1 MWSLNCFVSN
11 FLSTEQEKP
20 KPSVR
25 EGKFVA
31 FLGFLM
37 RPLAAVFVFVVVVVL
52 LHLFPPLL
60 SLHRRKMSAF
70 SSCATTTNNAR
81 ATSDIFFSS
90 FNNNSTIKRSRR
102 RTKVV
107 IAASSSTTKGVSKNS
122 SSFFDDNNG
131 QQGVQRLQQK
141 PSSSSSHQASKTQTR
156 RRSCIVANASSSS
169 FSNNNKEKFERLKD
183 MLDAVSEALDVS
195 SKVQLSLDE
204 ANGKVARLESKVKE
218 RDRLLSIVRGLE
230 IELADSYTP
239 KEVDELVKNLK
250 REREKELD
258 QLKKELEETKS
269 LREKVQEMMSLEK
282 EKETAKKEALEN
294 GEKLI
299 KAEIHLENL
308 KRESSMQ
315 SMELQGKM
323 ESAEREAKQ
332 LKAEIR
338 RLETRMADMVDVEE
352 TDEEMDRLKGE
363 LEDAKV
369 KSDTVPILQQA
380 LKEMT
385 TERDDLR
392 KLLREVEAA
401 MAEMTENK
409 EFVELIK
416 EKNNLSVKSQVADFQ
431 LKTKRNEPATQ
442 DVSKQPSM
450 TKAETDKLWVENC
463 IEQEY
468 CEVEEEGQ
476 KEQGKTLSKAET
488 DKLWVENC
496 VEQEYCEVEE
506 GGEKEQQGKTLSKA
520 ETDKLWV
527 ENCVEQ
533 EYCEVEEDK
542 QEQGKKKS
550 FQRAPA
556 GDFTMN
562 RKIVSAENVSSTE
575 DFTARKGAF
584 ERTPGQFTLRK
595 FAFDSPSK
603 RRVSVPATAFKRTGE
618 FELRR
623 FIFTSD
629 EVDVDA
635 TETVAG
641 GFKRTPGSFTLRR
654 FNFRDSNDS
663 EEEKSS
669 PSSTLFRF

>member
-1 MWSLNCFVSN
+1 
-11 FLSTEQEKP
+11 
-20 KPSVR
+20 
-25 EGKFVA
+25 
-31 FLGFLM
+31 
-37 RPLAAVFVFVVVVVL
+37 
-52 LHLFPPLL
+52 
-60 SLHRRKMSAF
+60 MSAF

-90 FNNNSTIKRSRR
+90 FNNNSTIKRSSRR
-102 RTKVV
+102 IKVV
-107 IAASSSTTKGVSKNS
+107 VAASSSTTKGVSKNS

-141 PSSSSSHQASKTQTR
+141 PSSSSSSSHQASKTQTR

-169 FSNNNKEKFERLKD
+169 FSNNDNNKEKFERLKD

-468 CEVEEEGQ
+468 CEVEE
-476 KEQGKTLSKAET
+476 
-488 DKLWVENC
+488 
-496 VEQEYCEVEE
+496 

>member
-1 MWSLNCFVSN
+1 
-11 FLSTEQEKP
+11 
-20 KPSVR
+20 
-25 EGKFVA
+25 
-31 FLGFLM
+31 
-37 RPLAAVFVFVVVVVL
+37 
-52 LHLFPPLL
+52 
-60 SLHRRKMSAF
+60 MSAF

-90 FNNNSTIKRSRR
+90 FNNNSTIKRSSR

-107 IAASSSTTKGVSKNS
+107 VAASSSTTKGVSKNS

-141 PSSSSSHQASKTQTR
+141 PSSSSSSSSHQASKTQTR

-169 FSNNNKEKFERLKD
+169 FSNNNNNKEKFERLKD

-431 LKTKRNEPATQ
+431 LKTKKNEPATQ

-468 CEVEEEGQ
+468 CEVEE
-476 KEQGKTLSKAET
+476 
-488 DKLWVENC
+488 
-496 VEQEYCEVEE
+496 
-506 GGEKEQQGKTLSKA
+506 GGEKEQGKTLSKA

-575 DFTARKGAF
+575 DFTGRKGAF

-669 PSSTLFRF
+669 PSSTLFKF

>member
-1 MWSLNCFVSN
+1 
-11 FLSTEQEKP
+11 
-20 KPSVR
+20 
-25 EGKFVA
+25 
-31 FLGFLM
+31 
-37 RPLAAVFVFVVVVVL
+37 
-52 LHLFPPLL
+52 
-60 SLHRRKMSAF
+60 MSAF
-70 SSCATTTNNAR
+70 SSFCATTTNNAR

-90 FNNNSTIKRSRR
+90 FNNNSTIKRSSR

-107 IAASSSTTKGVSKNS
+107 VAASSSTTKGVSKNS

-131 QQGVQRLQQK
+131 QQQGVQRLQQK
-141 PSSSSSHQASKTQTR
+141 PSSSSSSHQASKTQTR

-468 CEVEEEGQ
+468 CEVEE
-476 KEQGKTLSKAET
+476 
-488 DKLWVENC
+488 
-496 VEQEYCEVEE
+496 

>member
-1 MWSLNCFVSN
+1 M
-11 FLSTEQEKP
+11 
-20 KPSVR
+20 
-25 EGKFVA
+25 
-31 FLGFLM
+31 
-37 RPLAAVFVFVVVVVL
+37 VV
-52 LHLFPPLL
+52 
-60 SLHRRKMSAF
+60 
-70 SSCATTTNNAR
+70 
-81 ATSDIFFSS
+81 
-90 FNNNSTIKRSRR
+90 
-102 RTKVV
+102 
-107 IAASSSTTKGVSKNS
+107 AASSSTTKGVSKNS

-141 PSSSSSHQASKTQTR
+141 PPSSSSSSSHQASKTQTR

-169 FSNNNKEKFERLKD
+169 FSNNNNNKEKFERLKD

-468 CEVEEEGQ
+468 CEVEE
-476 KEQGKTLSKAET
+476 
-488 DKLWVENC
+488 
-496 VEQEYCEVEE
+496 

-669 PSSTLFRF
+669 PSSTLFKF

>member
-1 MWSLNCFVSN
+1 MNCFVSN

-169 FSNNNKEKFERLKD
+169 FSNTNNNKEKFERLKD

-250 REREKELD
+250 REREEELD

-431 LKTKRNEPATQ
+431 LKTKKNEPATQ

-463 IEQEY
+463 I
-468 CEVEEEGQ
+468 
-476 KEQGKTLSKAET
+476 
-488 DKLWVENC
+488 
-496 VEQEYCEVEE
+496 EQEYCEVEE

>member
-1 MWSLNCFVSN
+1 
-11 FLSTEQEKP
+11 
-20 KPSVR
+20 
-25 EGKFVA
+25 
-31 FLGFLM
+31 
-37 RPLAAVFVFVVVVVL
+37 
-52 LHLFPPLL
+52 
-60 SLHRRKMSAF
+60 MSAF

-90 FNNNSTIKRSRR
+90 FNNNSTIKRSSR

-107 IAASSSTTKGVSKNS
+107 VAASSSTTKGVSKNS

-141 PSSSSSHQASKTQTR
+141 PSSSSSSSHQASKTQTR

-169 FSNNNKEKFERLKD
+169 FSNNDNNKEKFERLKD

-468 CEVEEEGQ
+468 CEVEE
-476 KEQGKTLSKAET
+476 
-488 DKLWVENC
+488 
-496 VEQEYCEVEE
+496 
-506 GGEKEQQGKTLSKA
+506 GGEKEQGKTLSKA

-669 PSSTLFRF
+669 PSSTLFKF

>member
-1 MWSLNCFVSN
+1 
-11 FLSTEQEKP
+11 
-20 KPSVR
+20 
-25 EGKFVA
+25 
-31 FLGFLM
+31 
-37 RPLAAVFVFVVVVVL
+37 
-52 LHLFPPLL
+52 
-60 SLHRRKMSAF
+60 MSAF

-90 FNNNSTIKRSRR
+90 FNNNSTIKRSSR

-107 IAASSSTTKGVSKNS
+107 VAASSSTTKGVSKNS
-122 SSFFDDNNG
+122 SFFFDDNNG

-141 PSSSSSHQASKTQTR
+141 PSSSSSSSSHQASKTQTR

-169 FSNNNKEKFERLKD
+169 FSNNDNNKEKFERLKD

-468 CEVEEEGQ
+468 CEVEE
-476 KEQGKTLSKAET
+476 
-488 DKLWVENC
+488 
-496 VEQEYCEVEE
+496 

>member
-1 MWSLNCFVSN
+1 
-11 FLSTEQEKP
+11 
-20 KPSVR
+20 
-25 EGKFVA
+25 
-31 FLGFLM
+31 
-37 RPLAAVFVFVVVVVL
+37 
-52 LHLFPPLL
+52 
-60 SLHRRKMSAF
+60 MSAF

-90 FNNNSTIKRSRR
+90 FNNNSTIKRSSR

-141 PSSSSSHQASKTQTR
+141 PSSSSSSSSHQASKTQTR

-169 FSNNNKEKFERLKD
+169 FSNNNNNKEKFERLKD

-468 CEVEEEGQ
+468 CEVEE
-476 KEQGKTLSKAET
+476 
-488 DKLWVENC
+488 
-496 VEQEYCEVEE
+496 

>member
-1 MWSLNCFVSN
+1 MQQ
-11 FLSTEQEKP
+11 FLLLLLLLFFFFFFFIYFP
-20 KPSVR
+20 L
-25 EGKFVA
+25 F
-31 FLGFLM
+31 FLFIK
-37 RPLAAVFVFVVVVVL
+37 
-52 LHLFPPLL
+52 
-60 SLHRRKMSAF
+60 RRKMSAF

-90 FNNNSTIKRSRR
+90 FNNNSTIKRSSR

-107 IAASSSTTKGVSKNS
+107 VAASSSTTKGVSKNS

-131 QQGVQRLQQK
+131 QQQGVQRLQQK
-141 PSSSSSHQASKTQTR
+141 PSSSSSSHQASKTQTR

-169 FSNNNKEKFERLKD
+169 FSNNNNNNKEKFERLKD

-431 LKTKRNEPATQ
+431 LKTKKNEPTTQ

-463 IEQEY
+463 I
-468 CEVEEEGQ
+468 
-476 KEQGKTLSKAET
+476 
-488 DKLWVENC
+488 
-496 VEQEYCEVEE
+496 EQEYCEVEE

>member
-1 MWSLNCFVSN
+1 LQQ
-11 FLSTEQEKP
+11 FLLLLLLLLFFFFFFIYFP
-20 KPSVR
+20 L
-25 EGKFVA
+25 F
-31 FLGFLM
+31 FLFIK
-37 RPLAAVFVFVVVVVL
+37 
-52 LHLFPPLL
+52 
-60 SLHRRKMSAF
+60 RRKMSAF

-90 FNNNSTIKRSRR
+90 FNNNSTIKRSSR

-107 IAASSSTTKGVSKNS
+107 VAASSSTTKGVSKNS

-131 QQGVQRLQQK
+131 QQQGVQRLQQK
-141 PSSSSSHQASKTQTR
+141 PSSSSSSHQASKTQTR

-169 FSNNNKEKFERLKD
+169 FSNNNNNNKEKFERLKD

-431 LKTKRNEPATQ
+431 LKTKKNEPTTQ

-463 IEQEY
+463 I
-468 CEVEEEGQ
+468 
-476 KEQGKTLSKAET
+476 
-488 DKLWVENC
+488 
-496 VEQEYCEVEE
+496 EQEYCEVEE

>member
-1 MWSLNCFVSN
+1 
-11 FLSTEQEKP
+11 
-20 KPSVR
+20 
-25 EGKFVA
+25 
-31 FLGFLM
+31 
-37 RPLAAVFVFVVVVVL
+37 
-52 LHLFPPLL
+52 
-60 SLHRRKMSAF
+60 
-70 SSCATTTNNAR
+70 
-81 ATSDIFFSS
+81 
-90 FNNNSTIKRSRR
+90 
-102 RTKVV
+102 
-107 IAASSSTTKGVSKNS
+107 
-122 SSFFDDNNG
+122 
-131 QQGVQRLQQK
+131 
-141 PSSSSSHQASKTQTR
+141 
-156 RRSCIVANASSSS
+156 
-169 FSNNNKEKFERLKD
+169 
-183 MLDAVSEALDVS
+183 
-195 SKVQLSLDE
+195 
-204 ANGKVARLESKVKE
+204 
-218 RDRLLSIVRGLE
+218 
-230 IELADSYTP
+230 
-239 KEVDELVKNLK
+239 
-250 REREKELD
+250 
-258 QLKKELEETKS
+258 
-269 LREKVQEMMSLEK
+269 
-282 EKETAKKEALEN
+282 
-294 GEKLI
+294 
-299 KAEIHLENL
+299 
-308 KRESSMQ
+308 
-315 SMELQGKM
+315 
-323 ESAEREAKQ
+323 
-332 LKAEIR
+332 
-338 RLETRMADMVDVEE
+338 
-352 TDEEMDRLKGE
+352 
-363 LEDAKV
+363 
-369 KSDTVPILQQA
+369 
-380 LKEMT
+380 MT

-431 LKTKRNEPATQ
+431 LKTKKNEPTTQ

-463 IEQEY
+463 I
-468 CEVEEEGQ
+468 
-476 KEQGKTLSKAET
+476 
-488 DKLWVENC
+488 
-496 VEQEYCEVEE
+496 EQEYCEVEE

>member
-1 MWSLNCFVSN
+1 LQQ
-11 FLSTEQEKP
+11 FLLLLLLFFFFFFFIYFP
-20 KPSVR
+20 L
-25 EGKFVA
+25 F
-31 FLGFLM
+31 FLFIK
-37 RPLAAVFVFVVVVVL
+37 
-52 LHLFPPLL
+52 
-60 SLHRRKMSAF
+60 RRKMSAF

-90 FNNNSTIKRSRR
+90 FNNNSTIKRSSR

-107 IAASSSTTKGVSKNS
+107 VAASSSTTKGVSKNS

-131 QQGVQRLQQK
+131 QQQGVQRLQQK
-141 PSSSSSHQASKTQTR
+141 PSSSSSSHQASKTQTR

-169 FSNNNKEKFERLKD
+169 FSNNNNNNKEKFERLKD

-431 LKTKRNEPATQ
+431 LKTKKNEPTTQ

-463 IEQEY
+463 I
-468 CEVEEEGQ
+468 
-476 KEQGKTLSKAET
+476 
-488 DKLWVENC
+488 
-496 VEQEYCEVEE
+496 EQEYCEVEE

-575 DFTARKGAF
+575 DFTARKSAF

>member
-1 MWSLNCFVSN
+1 
-11 FLSTEQEKP
+11 
-20 KPSVR
+20 
-25 EGKFVA
+25 
-31 FLGFLM
+31 
-37 RPLAAVFVFVVVVVL
+37 
-52 LHLFPPLL
+52 
-60 SLHRRKMSAF
+60 MSAF

-90 FNNNSTIKRSRR
+90 FNNNSTIKRSSR

-107 IAASSSTTKGVSKNS
+107 VAASSSTTKGVSNNS

-131 QQGVQRLQQK
+131 QQQGVQRLQQK
-141 PSSSSSHQASKTQTR
+141 PSSSSSSSHQASKTQTR

-169 FSNNNKEKFERLKD
+169 FSNNDNNKEKFERLKD

-431 LKTKRNEPATQ
+431 LKTKKNEPATQ
-442 DVSKQPSM
+442 DVSKRPSM

-463 IEQEY
+463 I
-468 CEVEEEGQ
+468 
-476 KEQGKTLSKAET
+476 
-488 DKLWVENC
+488 
-496 VEQEYCEVEE
+496 EQEYCEVEE

>member
-1 MWSLNCFVSN
+1 
-11 FLSTEQEKP
+11 
-20 KPSVR
+20 
-25 EGKFVA
+25 
-31 FLGFLM
+31 
-37 RPLAAVFVFVVVVVL
+37 
-52 LHLFPPLL
+52 
-60 SLHRRKMSAF
+60 MSAF
-70 SSCATTTNNAR
+70 SSCATTTTTNNAR
-81 ATSDIFFSS
+81 ASDNFFS
-90 FNNNSTIKRSRR
+90 FNNNTIKRSSR

-107 IAASSSTTKGVSKNS
+107 VAASSSTTKGVSKNS
-122 SSFFDDNNG
+122 SFFFDDNG
-131 QQGVQRLQQK
+131 QQEGVQRLQQK
-141 PSSSSSHQASKTQTR
+141 PSSSFLAAASKTQTR

-169 FSNNNKEKFERLKD
+169 FSNTNNKDKFERLKD

-239 KEVDELVKNLK
+239 KEVDELVQNLK

-338 RLETRMADMVDVEE
+338 RLETRMADMVEVEE

-442 DVSKQPSM
+442 DVSKQSSM

-468 CEVEEEGQ
+468 CQVEEEGQ
-476 KEQGKTLSKAET
+476 
-488 DKLWVENC
+488 
-496 VEQEYCEVEE
+496 
-506 GGEKEQQGKTLSKA
+506 KEQQGKTLSKA

>member
-1 MWSLNCFVSN
+1 
-11 FLSTEQEKP
+11 
-20 KPSVR
+20 
-25 EGKFVA
+25 
-31 FLGFLM
+31 
-37 RPLAAVFVFVVVVVL
+37 
-52 LHLFPPLL
+52 
-60 SLHRRKMSAF
+60 MSAF

-90 FNNNSTIKRSRR
+90 FNKNSTIKRSSR

-107 IAASSSTTKGVSKNS
+107 VAASSSTTKGVSKNS

-131 QQGVQRLQQK
+131 QQGVQRQRQQK
-141 PSSSSSHQASKTQTR
+141 PSSSSSSHQASKTR

-169 FSNNNKEKFERLKD
+169 FSNNNNNNNKEKFERLKD

-468 CEVEEEGQ
+468 CEVEE
-476 KEQGKTLSKAET
+476 
-488 DKLWVENC
+488 
-496 VEQEYCEVEE
+496 

>member
-1 MWSLNCFVSN
+1 
-11 FLSTEQEKP
+11 
-20 KPSVR
+20 
-25 EGKFVA
+25 
-31 FLGFLM
+31 
-37 RPLAAVFVFVVVVVL
+37 
-52 LHLFPPLL
+52 
-60 SLHRRKMSAF
+60 MSAF

-90 FNNNSTIKRSRR
+90 FNNNSTIKRSSR

-107 IAASSSTTKGVSKNS
+107 VAASSSTTKGVSKNS

-141 PSSSSSHQASKTQTR
+141 PSSSSSSSSHQASKTQTR

-169 FSNNNKEKFERLKD
+169 FSNNNNNKEKFERLKD

-468 CEVEEEGQ
+468 CEVEE
-476 KEQGKTLSKAET
+476 
-488 DKLWVENC
+488 
-496 VEQEYCEVEE
+496 
-506 GGEKEQQGKTLSKA
+506 GGEKEQGKTLSKA

-575 DFTARKGAF
+575 DFTGRKGAF

-669 PSSTLFRF
+669 PSSTLFKF

>member
-1 MWSLNCFVSN
+1 
-11 FLSTEQEKP
+11 
-20 KPSVR
+20 
-25 EGKFVA
+25 
-31 FLGFLM
+31 
-37 RPLAAVFVFVVVVVL
+37 
-52 LHLFPPLL
+52 
-60 SLHRRKMSAF
+60 MSAF
-70 SSCATTTNNAR
+70 SSCATTTTTNNAR
-81 ATSDIFFSS
+81 ASDNFFS
-90 FNNNSTIKRSRR
+90 FNNNTIKRSSR

-107 IAASSSTTKGVSKNS
+107 VAASSSTTKGVSKNS
-122 SSFFDDNNG
+122 SSFFDDNG
-131 QQGVQRLQQK
+131 QQEGVQRLQQK
-141 PSSSSSHQASKTQTR
+141 PSSSFLAAASKTQTR

-169 FSNNNKEKFERLKD
+169 FSNTNNKEKFERLKD

-338 RLETRMADMVDVEE
+338 RLETRMADMVEVEE

-431 LKTKRNEPATQ
+431 LKTKRNESATQ

-476 KEQGKTLSKAET
+476 
-488 DKLWVENC
+488 
-496 VEQEYCEVEE
+496 
-506 GGEKEQQGKTLSKA
+506 KEQQGKTLSKA

>member
-1 MWSLNCFVSN
+1 
-11 FLSTEQEKP
+11 
-20 KPSVR
+20 
-25 EGKFVA
+25 
-31 FLGFLM
+31 
-37 RPLAAVFVFVVVVVL
+37 
-52 LHLFPPLL
+52 
-60 SLHRRKMSAF
+60 MSAF
-70 SSCATTTNNAR
+70 SS
-81 ATSDIFFSS
+81 
-90 FNNNSTIKRSRR
+90 TIKRSSR

-107 IAASSSTTKGVSKNS
+107 VAASSSTTKGVSKNS

-131 QQGVQRLQQK
+131 QQQG
-141 PSSSSSHQASKTQTR
+141 ASKTQTR

-169 FSNNNKEKFERLKD
+169 FSNNNNNNKEKFERLKD

-431 LKTKRNEPATQ
+431 LKTKKNEPTTQ

-463 IEQEY
+463 I
-468 CEVEEEGQ
+468 
-476 KEQGKTLSKAET
+476 
-488 DKLWVENC
+488 
-496 VEQEYCEVEE
+496 EQEYCEVEE

>member
-1 MWSLNCFVSN
+1 LQQ
-11 FLSTEQEKP
+11 FLLLLLLFFFFFFFIYFP
-20 KPSVR
+20 L
-25 EGKFVA
+25 F
-31 FLGFLM
+31 FLFIK
-37 RPLAAVFVFVVVVVL
+37 
-52 LHLFPPLL
+52 
-60 SLHRRKMSAF
+60 RRKMSAF

-90 FNNNSTIKRSRR
+90 FNNNSTIKRSSR

-107 IAASSSTTKGVSKNS
+107 VAASSSTTKGVSKNS

-131 QQGVQRLQQK
+131 QQQGVQRLQQK
-141 PSSSSSHQASKTQTR
+141 PSSSSSSSSHQASKTQTR

-169 FSNNNKEKFERLKD
+169 FSNNNNNNKEKFERLKD

-431 LKTKRNEPATQ
+431 LKTKKNEPATQ

-463 IEQEY
+463 I
-468 CEVEEEGQ
+468 
-476 KEQGKTLSKAET
+476 
-488 DKLWVENC
+488 
-496 VEQEYCEVEE
+496 EQEYCEVEE

>member
-1 MWSLNCFVSN
+1 
-11 FLSTEQEKP
+11 
-20 KPSVR
+20 
-25 EGKFVA
+25 
-31 FLGFLM
+31 
-37 RPLAAVFVFVVVVVL
+37 
-52 LHLFPPLL
+52 
-60 SLHRRKMSAF
+60 MSAF

-90 FNNNSTIKRSRR
+90 FNNNSTIKRSSR

-107 IAASSSTTKGVSKNS
+107 VAASSSTTKGVSKNS

-141 PSSSSSHQASKTQTR
+141 PSSSSSSSHQASKTQTR

-169 FSNNNKEKFERLKD
+169 FSNNDNNKEKFERLKD

-468 CEVEEEGQ
+468 CEVEE
-476 KEQGKTLSKAET
+476 
-488 DKLWVENC
+488 
-496 VEQEYCEVEE
+496 

>member
-1 MWSLNCFVSN
+1 
-11 FLSTEQEKP
+11 
-20 KPSVR
+20 
-25 EGKFVA
+25 
-31 FLGFLM
+31 
-37 RPLAAVFVFVVVVVL
+37 
-52 LHLFPPLL
+52 
-60 SLHRRKMSAF
+60 MSAF

-90 FNNNSTIKRSRR
+90 FNNNSTIKRSSR

-107 IAASSSTTKGVSKNS
+107 VAASSSTTKGVSKNS

-141 PSSSSSHQASKTQTR
+141 LPSSSSSSSHQASKTQTR

-169 FSNNNKEKFERLKD
+169 FSNNNNNKEKFERLKD

-468 CEVEEEGQ
+468 CEVEEGGE

-496 VEQEYCEVEE
+496 IEQEYCEVEE
-506 GGEKEQQGKTLSKA
+506 GGEKEQGKTLSKA

-575 DFTARKGAF
+575 DFTGRKGAF

-669 PSSTLFRF
+669 PSSTLFKF

>member
-1 MWSLNCFVSN
+1 
-11 FLSTEQEKP
+11 
-20 KPSVR
+20 
-25 EGKFVA
+25 
-31 FLGFLM
+31 
-37 RPLAAVFVFVVVVVL
+37 
-52 LHLFPPLL
+52 
-60 SLHRRKMSAF
+60 MSAF

-90 FNNNSTIKRSRR
+90 FNNNSTIKRSSRR
-102 RTKVV
+102 IKVV
-107 IAASSSTTKGVSKNS
+107 VAASSSTTKGASKNS

-131 QQGVQRLQQK
+131 QQQGVQRLQQK
-141 PSSSSSHQASKTQTR
+141 PSSSSSSSSHQASKTQTR

-169 FSNNNKEKFERLKD
+169 FSNNDNNKEKFERLKD

-442 DVSKQPSM
+442 DVSKRPSM

-463 IEQEY
+463 I
-468 CEVEEEGQ
+468 
-476 KEQGKTLSKAET
+476 
-488 DKLWVENC
+488 
-496 VEQEYCEVEE
+496 EQEYCEVEE

>member
-1 MWSLNCFVSN
+1 
-11 FLSTEQEKP
+11 
-20 KPSVR
+20 
-25 EGKFVA
+25 
-31 FLGFLM
+31 
-37 RPLAAVFVFVVVVVL
+37 
-52 LHLFPPLL
+52 
-60 SLHRRKMSAF
+60 MSAF

-90 FNNNSTIKRSRR
+90 FNNNSTIKRSSR

-107 IAASSSTTKGVSKNS
+107 VAASSSTTKGVSKNS

-131 QQGVQRLQQK
+131 QQQGVQRLQQK
-141 PSSSSSHQASKTQTR
+141 PSSSSSSHQASKTQTR

-506 GGEKEQQGKTLSKA
+506 
-520 ETDKLWV
+520 
-527 ENCVEQ
+527 
-533 EYCEVEEDK
+533 DK

>member
-1 MWSLNCFVSN
+1 
-11 FLSTEQEKP
+11 
-20 KPSVR
+20 
-25 EGKFVA
+25 
-31 FLGFLM
+31 
-37 RPLAAVFVFVVVVVL
+37 
-52 LHLFPPLL
+52 
-60 SLHRRKMSAF
+60 MSAF
-70 SSCATTTNNAR
+70 SSFCATTTNNAR

-90 FNNNSTIKRSRR
+90 FNNNSTIKRSSR

-107 IAASSSTTKGVSKNS
+107 VAASSSTTKGVSKNS

-131 QQGVQRLQQK
+131 QQQGVQRLQQK
-141 PSSSSSHQASKTQTR
+141 PSSSSSSHQASKTQTR

-169 FSNNNKEKFERLKD
+169 FSNNNNNNKEKFERLKD

-468 CEVEEEGQ
+468 CEVEE
-476 KEQGKTLSKAET
+476 
-488 DKLWVENC
+488 
-496 VEQEYCEVEE
+496 

>member
-1 MWSLNCFVSN
+1 
-11 FLSTEQEKP
+11 
-20 KPSVR
+20 
-25 EGKFVA
+25 
-31 FLGFLM
+31 
-37 RPLAAVFVFVVVVVL
+37 
-52 LHLFPPLL
+52 
-60 SLHRRKMSAF
+60 MSAF

-90 FNNNSTIKRSRR
+90 FNNNSTIKRSSR

-107 IAASSSTTKGVSKNS
+107 VAASSSTTKGVSNNS

-131 QQGVQRLQQK
+131 QQQGVQRLQQK
-141 PSSSSSHQASKTQTR
+141 PSSSSSSSHQASKTQTR

-169 FSNNNKEKFERLKD
+169 FSNNNNNNKEKFERLKD

-431 LKTKRNEPATQ
+431 LKTKKNEPTTQ

-463 IEQEY
+463 I
-468 CEVEEEGQ
+468 
-476 KEQGKTLSKAET
+476 
-488 DKLWVENC
+488 
-496 VEQEYCEVEE
+496 EQEYCEVEE

>member
-1 MWSLNCFVSN
+1 LQQ
-11 FLSTEQEKP
+11 FLLLLLLLFFFFFFFIYFP
-20 KPSVR
+20 L
-25 EGKFVA
+25 F
-31 FLGFLM
+31 FLFIK
-37 RPLAAVFVFVVVVVL
+37 
-52 LHLFPPLL
+52 
-60 SLHRRKMSAF
+60 RRKMSAF

-90 FNNNSTIKRSRR
+90 FNNNSTIKRSSR

-107 IAASSSTTKGVSKNS
+107 VAASSSTTKGVSKNS

-131 QQGVQRLQQK
+131 QQQGVQRLQQK
-141 PSSSSSHQASKTQTR
+141 PSSSSSSHQASKTQTR

-169 FSNNNKEKFERLKD
+169 FSNNNNNNKEKFERLKD

-431 LKTKRNEPATQ
+431 LKTKKNEPATQ

-463 IEQEY
+463 I
-468 CEVEEEGQ
+468 
-476 KEQGKTLSKAET
+476 
-488 DKLWVENC
+488 
-496 VEQEYCEVEE
+496 EQEYCEVEE

>member
-1 MWSLNCFVSN
+1 
-11 FLSTEQEKP
+11 
-20 KPSVR
+20 
-25 EGKFVA
+25 
-31 FLGFLM
+31 
-37 RPLAAVFVFVVVVVL
+37 
-52 LHLFPPLL
+52 
-60 SLHRRKMSAF
+60 MSAF

-90 FNNNSTIKRSRR
+90 FNNNSTIKRSSR

-107 IAASSSTTKGVSKNS
+107 VAASSSTTKGVSKNS

-141 PSSSSSHQASKTQTR
+141 PSSSSSSSSHQASKTQTR

-506 GGEKEQQGKTLSKA
+506 
-520 ETDKLWV
+520 
-527 ENCVEQ
+527 
-533 EYCEVEEDK
+533 DK

>member
-1 MWSLNCFVSN
+1 LQQ
-11 FLSTEQEKP
+11 FLLLLLLLFFFFFFFIYFP
-20 KPSVR
+20 L
-25 EGKFVA
+25 F
-31 FLGFLM
+31 FLFIK
-37 RPLAAVFVFVVVVVL
+37 
-52 LHLFPPLL
+52 
-60 SLHRRKMSAF
+60 RRKMSAF

-90 FNNNSTIKRSRR
+90 FNNNSTIKRSSR

-107 IAASSSTTKGVSKNS
+107 VAASSSTTKGVSKNS

-131 QQGVQRLQQK
+131 QQQGVQRLQQK
-141 PSSSSSHQASKTQTR
+141 PSSSSSSHQASKTQTR

-169 FSNNNKEKFERLKD
+169 FSNNNNNKEKFERLKD

-431 LKTKRNEPATQ
+431 LKTKKNEPTTQ

-463 IEQEY
+463 I
-468 CEVEEEGQ
+468 
-476 KEQGKTLSKAET
+476 
-488 DKLWVENC
+488 
-496 VEQEYCEVEE
+496 EQEYCEVEE

>member
-1 MWSLNCFVSN
+1 
-11 FLSTEQEKP
+11 
-20 KPSVR
+20 
-25 EGKFVA
+25 
-31 FLGFLM
+31 
-37 RPLAAVFVFVVVVVL
+37 
-52 LHLFPPLL
+52 
-60 SLHRRKMSAF
+60 MSAF

-90 FNNNSTIKRSRR
+90 FNNNSTIKRSSR

-107 IAASSSTTKGVSKNS
+107 VAASSSTTKGASKNS

-131 QQGVQRLQQK
+131 QQQGVQRLQQK
-141 PSSSSSHQASKTQTR
+141 PSSSSSSSHQASKTQTR

-169 FSNNNKEKFERLKD
+169 FSNNNNNKEKFERLKD

-468 CEVEEEGQ
+468 CEVEE
-476 KEQGKTLSKAET
+476 
-488 DKLWVENC
+488 
-496 VEQEYCEVEE
+496 
-506 GGEKEQQGKTLSKA
+506 GGEKEQGKTLSKA

>member
-1 MWSLNCFVSN
+1 
-11 FLSTEQEKP
+11 
-20 KPSVR
+20 
-25 EGKFVA
+25 
-31 FLGFLM
+31 
-37 RPLAAVFVFVVVVVL
+37 
-52 LHLFPPLL
+52 
-60 SLHRRKMSAF
+60 MSAF
-70 SSCATTTNNAR
+70 SSFCATTTNNAR

-90 FNNNSTIKRSRR
+90 FNNNSTIKRSSR

-107 IAASSSTTKGVSKNS
+107 VAASSSTTKGVSKNS

-131 QQGVQRLQQK
+131 QQGVQRLQQQK

-156 RRSCIVANASSSS
+156 RRSCIVANASPSS
-169 FSNNNKEKFERLKD
+169 FSNNNNNKEKFERLKD

-431 LKTKRNEPATQ
+431 LKTKKNEPATQ

-463 IEQEY
+463 I
-468 CEVEEEGQ
+468 
-476 KEQGKTLSKAET
+476 
-488 DKLWVENC
+488 
-496 VEQEYCEVEE
+496 EQEYCEVEE

>member
-1 MWSLNCFVSN
+1 
-11 FLSTEQEKP
+11 
-20 KPSVR
+20 
-25 EGKFVA
+25 
-31 FLGFLM
+31 
-37 RPLAAVFVFVVVVVL
+37 
-52 LHLFPPLL
+52 
-60 SLHRRKMSAF
+60 MSAF

-90 FNNNSTIKRSRR
+90 FNNNSTIKRSSR

-107 IAASSSTTKGVSKNS
+107 VAASSSTTKGVSKNS

-131 QQGVQRLQQK
+131 QQQGVQRLQQK
-141 PSSSSSHQASKTQTR
+141 PSSSSSSSHQASKTQTR

-169 FSNNNKEKFERLKD
+169 FSNNNNNKEKFERLKD

-431 LKTKRNEPATQ
+431 LKTKKNEPATQ

-463 IEQEY
+463 I
-468 CEVEEEGQ
+468 
-476 KEQGKTLSKAET
+476 
-488 DKLWVENC
+488 
-496 VEQEYCEVEE
+496 EQEYCEVEE

>member
-1 MWSLNCFVSN
+1 MQQ
-11 FLSTEQEKP
+11 FLLLLLLLFFFFFFFIYFP
-20 KPSVR
+20 L
-25 EGKFVA
+25 F
-31 FLGFLM
+31 FLFIK
-37 RPLAAVFVFVVVVVL
+37 
-52 LHLFPPLL
+52 
-60 SLHRRKMSAF
+60 RRKMSAF

-90 FNNNSTIKRSRR
+90 FNNNSTIKRSSR

-107 IAASSSTTKGVSKNS
+107 VAASSSTTKGVSKNS

-131 QQGVQRLQQK
+131 QQQGVQRLQQK
-141 PSSSSSHQASKTQTR
+141 PSSSSSSHQASKTQTR

-169 FSNNNKEKFERLKD
+169 FSNNNNNNNKEKFERLKD

-431 LKTKRNEPATQ
+431 LKTKKNEPATQ

-463 IEQEY
+463 I
-468 CEVEEEGQ
+468 
-476 KEQGKTLSKAET
+476 
-488 DKLWVENC
+488 
-496 VEQEYCEVEE
+496 EQEYCEVEE

>member
-1 MWSLNCFVSN
+1 M
-11 FLSTEQEKP
+11 
-20 KPSVR
+20 
-25 EGKFVA
+25 
-31 FLGFLM
+31 
-37 RPLAAVFVFVVVVVL
+37 
-52 LHLFPPLL
+52 
-60 SLHRRKMSAF
+60 
-70 SSCATTTNNAR
+70 
-81 ATSDIFFSS
+81 
-90 FNNNSTIKRSRR
+90 
-102 RTKVV
+102 V
-107 IAASSSTTKGVSKNS
+107 IAASSSITKGVSKNS

-131 QQGVQRLQQK
+131 QQQGVQRLQQK
-141 PSSSSSHQASKTQTR
+141 PSSSSSSHQASKTQTR
-156 RRSCIVANASSSS
+156 RRSCIVANASPSS
-169 FSNNNKEKFERLKD
+169 FSNNNNKEKFERLKD

-431 LKTKRNEPATQ
+431 LKTKKNEPTTQ

-463 IEQEY
+463 I
-468 CEVEEEGQ
+468 
-476 KEQGKTLSKAET
+476 
-488 DKLWVENC
+488 
-496 VEQEYCEVEE
+496 EQEYCEVEE

>member
-1 MWSLNCFVSN
+1 
-11 FLSTEQEKP
+11 
-20 KPSVR
+20 
-25 EGKFVA
+25 
-31 FLGFLM
+31 
-37 RPLAAVFVFVVVVVL
+37 
-52 LHLFPPLL
+52 
-60 SLHRRKMSAF
+60 MSAF

-90 FNNNSTIKRSRR
+90 FNNNSTIKRSSR

-107 IAASSSTTKGVSKNS
+107 VAASSSTTKGVSKNS

-141 PSSSSSHQASKTQTR
+141 PSSSSSSSHQASKTQTR

-169 FSNNNKEKFERLKD
+169 FSNNNNNKEKFERLKD

-380 LKEMT
+380 VKEMT

-468 CEVEEEGQ
+468 CEVEE
-476 KEQGKTLSKAET
+476 
-488 DKLWVENC
+488 
-496 VEQEYCEVEE
+496 
-506 GGEKEQQGKTLSKA
+506 GGEKEQGKTLSKA

>member
-1 MWSLNCFVSN
+1 LQQ
-11 FLSTEQEKP
+11 FLLLLLLFFFFFFFIYFP
-20 KPSVR
+20 L
-25 EGKFVA
+25 F
-31 FLGFLM
+31 FLFIK
-37 RPLAAVFVFVVVVVL
+37 
-52 LHLFPPLL
+52 
-60 SLHRRKMSAF
+60 RRKMSAF

-90 FNNNSTIKRSRR
+90 FNNNSTIKRSSR

-107 IAASSSTTKGVSKNS
+107 VAASSSTTKGVSKNS

-131 QQGVQRLQQK
+131 QQQGVQRLQQK
-141 PSSSSSHQASKTQTR
+141 PSSSSSSHQASKTQTR

-169 FSNNNKEKFERLKD
+169 FSNNNNNNKEKFERLKD

-431 LKTKRNEPATQ
+431 LKTKKNEPTTQ

-463 IEQEY
+463 I
-468 CEVEEEGQ
+468 
-476 KEQGKTLSKAET
+476 
-488 DKLWVENC
+488 
-496 VEQEYCEVEE
+496 EQEYCEVEE